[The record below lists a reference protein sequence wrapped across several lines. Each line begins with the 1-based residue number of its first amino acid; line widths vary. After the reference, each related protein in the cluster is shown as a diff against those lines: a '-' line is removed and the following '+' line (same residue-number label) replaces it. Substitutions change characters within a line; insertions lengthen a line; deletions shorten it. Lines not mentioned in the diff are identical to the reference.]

1 MKKRIAVLLTAI
13 MVMSM
18 GTTVFAANSPTT
30 GTVTP
35 GQNISGSSSP
45 STSTT
50 TPGATTGGNSAIATR
65 TDSAIV
71 TTGNAGASVADPS
84 NVLPAGAN
92 MQSYAITSGATY
104 DAAASIARAK
114 ISGMSDFAVYEF
126 DLFDSNSASIHQLNG
141 YVSVTVPVPSTLSI
155 PTGKTVVVYRVEDDG
170 TLTKCDTTVSNGK
183 ITFQTNHFST
193 YIFAVVDAATVSP
206 KTNEN
211 SMAGVLA
218 AVLFIAAGTLVY
230 TSRKKVVC

>member
-1 MKKRIAVLLTAI
+1 MKKKIAVLLTAI

-30 GTVTP
+30 GTAITTP
-35 GQNISGSSSP
+35 TGTGSGSP

-50 TPGATTGGNSAIATR
+50 TPAPTGGNSAIATKS
-65 TDSAIV
+65 DSAIV
-71 TTGNAGASVADPS
+71 TSGNAGASVADPS
-84 NVLPAGAN
+84 KVLPAGASMN
-92 MQSYAITSGATY
+92 SYVITSGAAY
-104 DAAASIARAK
+104 DAAASIAKAN
-114 ISGMSDFAVYEF
+114 IAGMSDFAVYEF
-126 DLFDSNSASIHQLNG
+126 DLLDSSNVSIHQLNG

-155 PTGKTVVVYRVEDDG
+155 PTGKTVVVYRVEGDG
-170 TLTKCDTTVSNGK
+170 SLTKCDTTVANGK

-193 YIFAVVDAATVSP
+193 YVFAVVDATTVSP

-218 AVLFIAAGTLVY
+218 AVLFVAAGTLVY
-230 TSRKKVVC
+230 ASRKKVVC